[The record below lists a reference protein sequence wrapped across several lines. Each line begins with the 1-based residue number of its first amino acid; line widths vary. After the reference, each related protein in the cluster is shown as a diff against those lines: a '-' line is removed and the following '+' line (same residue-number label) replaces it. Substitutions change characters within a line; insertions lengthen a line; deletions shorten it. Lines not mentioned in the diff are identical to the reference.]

1 MKILTG
7 KTIQEA
13 DRYTIEHEP
22 ISSLDLMERAS
33 ETLAQWI
40 ANHIAQE
47 SVLLLVVGKG
57 NNGGDGLAVAR
68 MLHGAGFDCRVA
80 LIFEPEQLSEQCRQ
94 NLERLPAEI
103 PVSQG
108 LDFDID
114 PEVVIVDAL
123 LGTGVRGEVRGVAA
137 EVIERI
143 NESGCRVV
151 SIDIP
156 SGMLTEYGN
165 TADRIMVH
173 ASVTLTLEF
182 PKLALLLLEAE
193 EAVGQLE
200 ILPIGLSETFI
211 EQVASPYVY
220 VDEKLVRNIIL
231 SRPRFGHK
239 GCFGHA
245 LLICGS
251 EGMVGAAVLA
261 TGGALRSGC
270 GLVTVHLPREE
281 RIAVQANYPA
291 ALVSCDPGAWF
302 TQLPAQIDRY
312 TAIGTGPGLGRHAES
327 VEGLR
332 AVLQCGKPLILDADA
347 LNLLAEHP
355 DLLVQVPAGSILTP
369 HLGELSRLIG
379 DWTSDQQRNEKVQE
393 LARRLTSIVVVK
405 GAHTMICAP
414 EGTCYFNSTG
424 NAGMAKG
431 GSGDV
436 LTGLITGL
444 RSRGYNALEAA
455 ILGVYL
461 HGVAGDKAADYYG
474 QEGMNAGDLA
484 DFIGEGYRELEDHP
498 FEN

>member
-40 ANHIAQE
+40 SNHIAQE
-47 SVLLLVVGKG
+47 SVLLFVVGKG

-68 MLHGAGFDCRVA
+68 MLHGARFDCRVA

-123 LGTGVRGEVRGVAA
+123 LGTGVRGEVRGVVA
-137 EVIERI
+137 EAIERI

-151 SIDIP
+151 SID
-156 SGMLTEYGN
+156 GN

-182 PKLALLLLEAE
+182 PKLALLLPEAGE
-193 EAVGQLE
+193 SVGQLE
-200 ILPIGLSETFI
+200 ILPIGLSETYI
-211 EQVASPYVY
+211 EQIASPYVY
-220 VDEKLVRNIIL
+220 VDEEQVRNIIL

-261 TGGALRSGC
+261 SGAALRSGC

-281 RIAVQANYPA
+281 RFAVQANYPA
-291 ALVSCDPGAWF
+291 AMVSCDPGAWF

-312 TAIGTGPGLGRHAES
+312 TAIGIGPGLGRHTES
-327 VEGLR
+327 VKGLR

-347 LNLLAEHP
+347 LNLLAEQP
-355 DLLVQVPAGSILTP
+355 DLLAQIPAGSILTP
-369 HLGELSRLIG
+369 HLGELRRLIG

-405 GAHTMICAP
+405 GAHTMICTP
-414 EGTCYFNSTG
+414 KGTCYFNSTG

>member
-182 PKLALLLLEAE
+182 PKLALLLLEAG

-220 VDEKLVRNIIL
+220 VDEEQVRNIIL
-231 SRPRFGHK
+231 SRPR
-239 GCFGHA
+239 FGHA

-302 TQLPAQIDRY
+302 TQLPVQIERY
-312 TAIGTGPGLGRHAES
+312 TAIGIGPGLGRHTES

-355 DLLVQVPAGSILTP
+355 DLLAQVPAGSILTP

-405 GAHTMICAP
+405 GAHTMICTP

-444 RSRGYNALEAA
+444 RARGYNALEAA

-461 HGVAGDKAADYYG
+461 HGVAGDKAADYYS

>member
-47 SVLLLVVGKG
+47 SILLFVVGKG

-123 LGTGVRGEVRGVAA
+123 LGTGVRGEVRGVVA
-137 EVIERI
+137 EAIERI
-143 NESGCRVV
+143 NESGCLVV

-182 PKLALLLLEAE
+182 PKLALLLPEAG

-200 ILPIGLSETFI
+200 IL
-211 EQVASPYVY
+211 AMPY
-220 VDEKLVRNIIL
+220 
-231 SRPRFGHK
+231 
-239 GCFGHA
+239 
-245 LLICGS
+245 
-251 EGMVGAAVLA
+251 
-261 TGGALRSGC
+261 
-270 GLVTVHLPREE
+270 
-281 RIAVQANYPA
+281 
-291 ALVSCDPGAWF
+291 
-302 TQLPAQIDRY
+302 
-312 TAIGTGPGLGRHAES
+312 
-327 VEGLR
+327 
-332 AVLQCGKPLILDADA
+332 
-347 LNLLAEHP
+347 
-355 DLLVQVPAGSILTP
+355 
-369 HLGELSRLIG
+369 
-379 DWTSDQQRNEKVQE
+379 
-393 LARRLTSIVVVK
+393 
-405 GAHTMICAP
+405 
-414 EGTCYFNSTG
+414 
-424 NAGMAKG
+424 
-431 GSGDV
+431 
-436 LTGLITGL
+436 
-444 RSRGYNALEAA
+444 
-455 ILGVYL
+455 
-461 HGVAGDKAADYYG
+461 
-474 QEGMNAGDLA
+474 
-484 DFIGEGYRELEDHP
+484 
-498 FEN
+498 

>member
-1 MKILTG
+1 MTQEHGLPNCPHRLTVIL
-7 KTIQEA
+7 
-13 DRYTIEHEP
+13 
-22 ISSLDLMERAS
+22 
-33 ETLAQWI
+33 
-40 ANHIAQE
+40 
-47 SVLLLVVGKG
+47 
-57 NNGGDGLAVAR
+57 
-68 MLHGAGFDCRVA
+68 
-80 LIFEPEQLSEQCRQ
+80 
-94 NLERLPAEI
+94 
-103 PVSQG
+103 
-108 LDFDID
+108 
-114 PEVVIVDAL
+114 
-123 LGTGVRGEVRGVAA
+123 
-137 EVIERI
+137 
-143 NESGCRVV
+143 
-151 SIDIP
+151 
-156 SGMLTEYGN
+156 
-165 TADRIMVH
+165 
-173 ASVTLTLEF
+173 
-182 PKLALLLLEAE
+182 
-193 EAVGQLE
+193 
-200 ILPIGLSETFI
+200 
-211 EQVASPYVY
+211 
-220 VDEKLVRNIIL
+220 
-231 SRPRFGHK
+231 
-239 GCFGHA
+239 
-245 LLICGS
+245 
-251 EGMVGAAVLA
+251 
-261 TGGALRSGC
+261 
-270 GLVTVHLPREE
+270 
-281 RIAVQANYPA
+281 
-291 ALVSCDPGAWF
+291 
-302 TQLPAQIDRY
+302 IDRY